1 MLGTLFGLAWAV
13 AMGFIWG
20 RLFEWGKQRKKI
32 SLLRDSLDFWRK
44 RADKFDSELDFL
56 VLDRSRKGGGPS
68 FHGDVWDRYE

>member
-1 MLGTLFGLAWAV
+1 MLGTLFALAWAV

-56 VLDRSRKGGGPS
+56 VLDRSRKDKK
-68 FHGDVWDRYE
+68 DVYKNG